1 MANEKIVVGYGAY
14 MLKLAVATS
23 NYGNARLKVNFG
35 AWRCQILH
43 NLKVAGMAFFYN

>member
-23 NYGNARLKVNFG
+23 NYGNARLRKL
-35 AWRCQILH
+35 ILV
-43 NLKVAGMAFFYN
+43 LGGVRYYIT